1 MTATERGA
9 GAPMNVADVVG
20 AVPDPELPF
29 LTIADLGILRGV
41 DVVDDHVVVSI
52 TPTYSG
58 CPAMRE
64 IHSDIQKRLICA
76 GYANSEVRTMLQ
88 PAWTTDWITAD
99 GRDKLARAGI
109 APPASGQ
116 THGTPARSGAASGPI
131 PLTLTGVRRRV
142 ACPRCGSPDT
152 EEISRFAATACQSLH
167 RCRACAEPFNSV
179 KEI

>member
-1 MTATERGA
+1 MSAVSA
-9 GAPMNVADVVG
+9 ADV
-20 AVPDPELPF
+20 AATVPDPELPF

-41 DVVDDHVVVSI
+41 DVENDRVVVSI

-64 IHSDIQKRLICA
+64 IHSDLRKRLTHA
-76 GYANSEVRTMLQ
+76 GYPDCEVRTVLQ

-109 APPASGQ
+109 APP
-116 THGTPARSGAASGPI
+116 TPGRSTAPPGPI
-131 PLTLTGVRRRV
+131 PLSLTAFRPRV
-142 ACPRCGSPDT
+142 LCPRCGSAKT
-152 EEISRFAATACQSLH
+152 EELARFAATACQSLY
-167 RCRACAEPFNSV
+167 RCRTCAEPFNAV